1 MKEPTKAT
9 SPTPQ
14 ATGWLVKIDVF
25 QISLRFVFNDLRCL
39 KLEAWHLQPYF
50 PQ

>member
-1 MKEPTKAT
+1 MNEPTKAT
-9 SPTPQ
+9 RPTPQ

-25 QISLRFVFNDLRCL
+25 QVSLRFVFNDLRCL
-39 KLEAWHLQPYF
+39 KLKAWNLQPYF